1 MKVLVVGGGG
11 REHTIAWKLSHS
23 DLVKQIYAAPGNAG
37 IADVA
42 TCLDLKADDITG
54 IAKFAV
60 ADRDKTIG
68 ELSIGTDQCHEGRR
82 RAGAAQT
89 FDVWNTA
96 SCLSSALPEVIIS
109 VAPQIT
115 QY

>member
-1 MKVLVVGGGG
+1 M
-11 REHTIAWKLSHS
+11 RLSLS
-23 DLVKQIYAAPGNAG
+23 VYFRARFAS
-37 IADVA
+37 
-42 TCLDLKADDITG
+42 LKASYG
-54 IAKFAV
+54 EKFAV